1 MCIRDRDT
9 ATETAILKDLVVE
22 NLGKLSKSEIQNV
35 LKFSEF
41 LLFEG
46 HKKESVHPGSLD
58 PKMDPILRI
67 IGIADVEPFA
77 SEIDQELYGD

>member
-1 MCIRDRDT
+1 MDP
-9 ATETAILKDLVVE
+9 ANETAILKDRVVE
-22 NLGKLSKSEIQNV
+22 NLGKLSKSGIQNV

-46 HKKESVHPGSLD
+46 DKKKNVVPSSLD
-58 PKMDPILRI
+58 PKNDPILQI

-77 SEIDQELYGD
+77 NDIDQELYGD

>member
-1 MCIRDRDT
+1 MDP
-9 ATETAILKDLVVE
+9 ANETAILKDRVVE

-41 LLFEG
+41 LLLEG
-46 HKKESVHPGSLD
+46 DKKKNVRPSSLN
-58 PKMDPILRI
+58 PKNDPILQI

-77 SEIDQELYGD
+77 AEIDQELYGD

>member
-1 MCIRDRDT
+1 MDP
-9 ATETAILKDLVVE
+9 ANETAILKDRVVE

-46 HKKESVHPGSLD
+46 DKKKKVRPSSLD
-58 PKMDPILRI
+58 PKNDPILQI

-77 SEIDQELYGD
+77 TEIDQELYGD

>member
-1 MCIRDRDT
+1 MDT

-46 HKKESVHPGSLD
+46 HKKESVHIGSLD
-58 PKMDPILRI
+58 PEMDPILRI

>member
-1 MCIRDRDT
+1 MDP
-9 ATETAILKDLVVE
+9 ANETSNLKDRVVE

-41 LLFEG
+41 LLFESG
-46 HKKESVHPGSLD
+46 KTKKVPPSSID
-58 PKMDPILRI
+58 PQNDPILQI

-77 SEIDQELYGD
+77 TEIDQELYGD